1 MLKSLKL
8 LLLSGLVTASLP
20 SYSANQN
27 LENSVQY
34 LTGDTR
40 LACEAILCLSSA
52 YRPSECS
59 PSLNRYFSIDDKKA
73 RKKIRKRK
81 NFLNKCPAGD
91 TANANLW
98 VSLIDSISE
107 SAEICTADGLNQY
120 TASTAYDTAGAI
132 RYTYRSNQLPSFCTR
147 YWDHEWTYFE
157 KRHLPVYIGSPEL
170 RGFWS
175 EPADQAK
182 AQDRFDRWVVQYR
195 DYLSRMQRYRDC
207 QQDENRTC
215 RRPHLSW
222 THPITE

>member
-20 SYSANQN
+20 GYSANQN

-107 SAEICTADGLNQY
+107 SAKLSKHLRRNLSALYAAMLTVSSFIFLSPFNKKTFLNVCEKGLSLFHY
-120 TASTAYDTAGAI
+120 SKY
-132 RYTYRSNQLPSFCTR
+132 
-147 YWDHEWTYFE
+147 E
-157 KRHLPVYIGSPEL
+157 YIHATFLTLLMP
-170 RGFWS
+170 R
-175 EPADQAK
+175 P
-182 AQDRFDRWVVQYR
+182 
-195 DYLSRMQRYRDC
+195 
-207 QQDENRTC
+207 
-215 RRPHLSW
+215 RR
-222 THPITE
+222 E